1 MTEMLDLATS
11 FRINAWM
18 YLLMSLT
25 TWLVLRRP
33 DVAAVRA
40 WCWAGVLAGV
50 SVWLIS
56 LRGAIDDVWSYA
68 VAQPMLLA
76 SYLMYAQALRLEVER
91 GWSWRSLAV
100 VVLLYAGVMAYGF
113 EHRQAWHLA
122 VLVRAANSM
131 VLLALTSAA
140 VTLARQE
147 RSRNVYFIVVGFGLF
162 TTSMLTNAML
172 TWLGHSALHALQ
184 LWVINH
190 VMGVMS
196 LLTLLMTSM
205 GYLGLALERSE
216 RVNTGLRQAQWQA
229 QQWREQA
236 RALTL
241 LDRQRTLAV
250 LANSL
255 GHGLVQ
261 PLTATR
267 LNAQLAARMAPSAQ
281 TPDQVQAV
289 GALLSQAAE
298 GLGRST
304 AQVEGIRSF
313 LRPLPKQAATLT
325 LQTVLSDA
333 HDLLRQELMH
343 RGIELSVQAPA
354 QPVRVHAEVL
364 PLTQALVQVMRN
376 AINAVQGQP
385 VRRITLTL
393 SASER
398 DACIEVLDSGPGL
411 PAHLLG
417 QSSQG
422 AQLVQ
427 DWLGGLGLYMTHGIL
442 SQLGGRMAL
451 DNPESGGA
459 RVRLSLPLIHT
470 PPASAS

>member
-1 MTEMLDLATS
+1 MTEVLDLATS

-33 DVAAVRA
+33 DAAAVRA
-40 WCWAGVLAGV
+40 WCWAGALAGV
-50 SVWLIS
+50 SVWMIS

-68 VAQPMLLA
+68 VAQPLLLA
-76 SYLMYAQALRLEVER
+76 SYLMYAQALRMEVGH

-113 EHRQAWHLA
+113 EYRQTWHMA
-122 VLVRAANSM
+122 VLVRIANSM
-131 VLLALTSAA
+131 ALLALTAAA
-140 VTLARQE
+140 VALVRQE
-147 RSRNVYFIVVGFGLF
+147 RSRNAYFIVAGFGLF
-162 TTSMLTNAML
+162 TVSMLTNAML
-172 TWLGHSALHALQ
+172 TWFGHSALQALQ
-184 LWVINH
+184 QWVISH
-190 VMGVMS
+190 IMGVMS
-196 LLTLLMTSM
+196 LLTLLMTYM
-205 GYLGLALERSE
+205 GYLGLALERSQ
-216 RVNTGLRQAQWQA
+216 RVNSELRHAQWQS

-255 GHGLVQ
+255 GHGIVQ
-261 PLTATR
+261 PLTVTR
-267 LNAQLAARMAPSAQ
+267 LNAQLAARMSPSAH
-281 TPDQVQAV
+281 TPAQVQAV
-289 GALLSQAAE
+289 GALLRQAVE

-304 AQVEGIRSF
+304 AQVERIRSF

-343 RGIELSVQAPA
+343 RGIELSVQAPTQA
-354 QPVRVHAEVL
+354 VRVHAEVL

-376 AINAVQGQP
+376 AMNAVQGQP

-398 DACIEVLDSGPGL
+398 EACIEVLDTGPGL
-411 PAHLLG
+411 PDHLLG

-451 DNPESGGA
+451 DNPVSGGA
-459 RVRLSLPLIHT
+459 RVRLNLPLVHT
-470 PPASAS
+470 ASVSAS